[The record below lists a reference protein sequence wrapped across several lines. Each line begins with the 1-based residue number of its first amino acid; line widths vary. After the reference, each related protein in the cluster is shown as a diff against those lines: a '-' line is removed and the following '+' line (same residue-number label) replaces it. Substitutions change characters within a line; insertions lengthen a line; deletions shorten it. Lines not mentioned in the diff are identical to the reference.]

1 MTENKYA
8 TLWEL
13 FLDAQKHAK
22 HNHCDIVADDDRT
35 TMMIGWGCAATGTSF
50 RVRLVD
56 IKNRSALRVP
66 GRMPG
71 CDASANEHIAHDLI
85 TRLITTSDGRKQL
98 TMLLNIG
105 FTTPGEMLI
114 AYERICKL
122 KVFW

>member
-1 MTENKYA
+1 MTENKYD

-35 TMMIGWGCAATGTSF
+35 TRMIGWGCAATGTSF
-50 RVRLVD
+50 RVRMVD
-56 IKNRSALRVP
+56 IKNRSALRIP
-66 GRMPG
+66 GR
-71 CDASANEHIAHDLI
+71 DTSANEHIAHNLI
-85 TRLITTSDGRKQL
+85 TRLITTLDGRKQL

-105 FTTPGEMLI
+105 FTTLGEMLI